1 MHSKTES
8 SLAQSV
14 TSDSCSENNY
24 SLCDSYDAEV
34 AYKHTPE
41 TSKYAQA
48 LNKKGKDNQSASK
61 PLRKTTA
68 KFRNELTFNQTTQDV
83 NGL

>member
-1 MHSKTES
+1 MRDEVDRSDVSSLDLRLVRMHSKTES

-14 TSDSCSENNY
+14 TSESNSENNY

-48 LNKKGKDNQSASK
+48 LNKKGK
-61 PLRKTTA
+61 
-68 KFRNELTFNQTTQDV
+68 
-83 NGL
+83 